1 MFFTINTSPL
11 KRMLLTNAPTVR
23 ELIITTGRNLRP
35 PVARPPAKQHGRPAI
50 KQEARNPMWMLV
62 AGLGD

>member
-35 PVARPPAKQHGRPAI
+35 PVARPPAKQHGRTAT
-50 KQEARNPMWMLV
+50 KQQNQNPMWAMV
-62 AGLGD
+62 LGIGD